1 MIFEGLPN
9 FIPTEYGLKKFT
21 EKYTLSEGET
31 LNEAIERVAF
41 TLASVEKPEKIKM
54 YVDEFSAVMSKG
66 LLWPGGRIWYGAGRP
81 KGMLGNCFHLKIR
94 DSMDG
99 SFGWSESIKNIMDIS
114 SYGGGVGFTL
124 SAIRPK
130 GSPING
136 KGGYT
141 SGAVSPARIA
151 DASCKEIQTGG
162 GRRSAL
168 LASLAINHPDVY
180 ELISSKL
187 DKNQLNMM
195 NISVEF
201 NEDLSPEMLFEL
213 IDANQF
219 MDLMWHEESYRKVK
233 PSKLWEEILRN
244 ILKSGEPGLLNL
256 ALANE
261 MNNVF
266 YDAKITGVNP
276 CGELPLS
283 EGSSCFLASLN
294 LPLFYINNE
303 FQWELFSETVYLG
316 VRMLDNAID
325 ASFYPLDF
333 IEEETKKYRRAGLG
347 TTGLHDL
354 LLMMGIKYGS
364 KDSLTFIDKLFKF
377 KRDEEYSASILI
389 SAEKGSFPKFNAEKL
404 FDGGDY
410 GFVKTLK
417 RSIQN
422 RIKQYGLR
430 NAAIATNAPVGTGSL
445 ILGVSSGIEAFFAPA
460 YIRNDRNVTSGD
472 EVQSSLVVQPIFQKM
487 IDKKLSLEHFQ
498 GCYEISLEE
507 HLKVQATCQKYIDG
521 AISKTVSIISEE
533 YKDVGTNQDIIK
545 NCNTK
550 VTTIEDLDMM
560 LRKFMPYLKGTTIYP
575 NESRANQPYIPL
587 SVTEAIEAVK
597 GKKLSVE
604 AKTIECPSGTCDL

>member
-1 MIFEGLPN
+1 
-9 FIPTEYGLKKFT
+9 
-21 EKYTLSEGET
+21 
-31 LNEAIERVAF
+31 
-41 TLASVEKPEKIKM
+41 
-54 YVDEFSAVMSKG
+54 
-66 LLWPGGRIWYGAGRP
+66 
-81 KGMLGNCFHLKIR
+81 
-94 DSMDG
+94 
-99 SFGWSESIKNIMDIS
+99 
-114 SYGGGVGFTL
+114 
-124 SAIRPK
+124 
-130 GSPING
+130 
-136 KGGYT
+136 
-141 SGAVSPARIA
+141 
-151 DASCKEIQTGG
+151 
-162 GRRSAL
+162 
-168 LASLAINHPDVY
+168 
-180 ELISSKL
+180 
-187 DKNQLNMM
+187 
-195 NISVEF
+195 
-201 NEDLSPEMLFEL
+201 
-213 IDANQF
+213 
-219 MDLMWHEESYRKVK
+219 
-233 PSKLWEEILRN
+233 
-244 ILKSGEPGLLNL
+244 
-256 ALANE
+256 
-261 MNNVF
+261 
-266 YDAKITGVNP
+266 
-276 CGELPLS
+276 
-283 EGSSCFLASLN
+283 
-294 LPLFYINNE
+294 
-303 FQWELFSETVYLG
+303 
-316 VRMLDNAID
+316 
-325 ASFYPLDF
+325 
-333 IEEETKKYRRAGLG
+333 
-347 TTGLHDL
+347 
-354 LLMMGIKYGS
+354 MMGIKYGS